1 MACVDNF
8 MIKHVLLY
16 VAVLAFIFLI
26 ILFGS
31 YYLLPHWFPSLLGS
45 RSNLDRDS
53 QLAILK
59 LLSGAVASFVTA
71 VLASATS
78 VFSALYQIRASRD
91 LETRK
96 GEVLGEIE
104 EVRASAAERLEV
116 QRGNILDNIG
126 TQKTNSAAE
135 LEGIRKESAKELE
148 GLKKDYATE
157 LENHKNSHAGQLDA
171 RKQQLADELG
181 LERLRIEKSHRSLD
195 ALLKAASEYRAAV
208 GSLASGKLDR
218 DLANECAKKLNMAMD
233 FVSSN
238 SALYH
243 ALESFRQRGVYLVDR
258 ADGLSSEEEY
268 RNLWCES
275 PSGESR
281 ALGVSFAV
289 DAENVNALLMAEDER
304 VLRGH

>member
-1 MACVDNF
+1 MACVNNF
-8 MIKHVLLY
+8 MMKHVLLY

-71 VLASATS
+71 VLAGATS

-116 QRGNILDNIG
+116 
-126 TQKTNSAAE
+126 SAE
-135 LEGIRKESAKELE
+135 IFWITSGHRKL
-148 GLKKDYATE
+148 
-157 LENHKNSHAGQLDA
+157 
-171 RKQQLADELG
+171 
-181 LERLRIEKSHRSLD
+181 IPP
-195 ALLKAASEYRAAV
+195 
-208 GSLASGKLDR
+208 
-218 DLANECAKKLNMAMD
+218 
-233 FVSSN
+233 
-238 SALYH
+238 
-243 ALESFRQRGVYLVDR
+243 
-258 ADGLSSEEEY
+258 
-268 RNLWCES
+268 RNLKEY
-275 PSGESR
+275 G
-281 ALGVSFAV
+281 G
-289 DAENVNALLMAEDER
+289 NQ
-304 VLRGH
+304 LRNLRE

>member
-1 MACVDNF
+1 M
-8 MIKHVLLY
+8 KHVLLY

-26 ILFGS
+26 ILFGN

-71 VLASATS
+71 VLAGATS
-78 VFSALYQIRASRD
+78 IFSALYQIRASRD

-126 TQKTNSAAE
+126 TQKTNSAVE

-148 GLKKDYATE
+148 GMKKDYATE
-157 LENHKNSHAGQLDA
+157 LENHKNSLAGQLDA
-171 RKQQLADELG
+171 QKQQLASELG

-195 ALLKAASEYRAAV
+195 ALLKAVSEYRAAV

-218 DLANECAKKLNMAMD
+218 DLANECDKKLNMAMD

-258 ADGLSSEEEY
+258 ANGLSSEEEY
-268 RNLWCES
+268 GNLWREP

-281 ALGVSFAV
+281 ALGVSFAA
-289 DAENVNALLMAEDER
+289 DAENVKALLMAEDER